1 MSMSSHQRRAFPV
14 FLLLAALLFGSLPAR
29 AQAARR
35 PAPEMRKIT
44 ALGES
49 ALSRLRLFL
58 TSLWHPERAKEGM
71 TIDPDGQ
78 KPGQQGDEGI
88 TIDPDGQ

>member
-1 MSMSSHQRRAFPV
+1 MSTSSRRRRAFPV

-35 PAPEMRKIT
+35 PAPEIRKIT

-49 ALSRLRLFL
+49 ALSWLRLFL
-58 TSLWHPERAKEGM
+58 DSLWRPEVAKEGPS
-71 TIDPDGQ
+71 IDPDGQ
-78 KPGQQGDEGI
+78 TSQQGDDEGMS
-88 TIDPDGQ
+88 IDPDGQ

>member
-1 MSMSSHQRRAFPV
+1 MPTSFRQRRIFPV

-44 ALGES
+44 VLGES
-49 ALSRLRLFL
+49 ALSWLRLFVA
-58 TSLWHPERAKEGM
+58 SLWHPEMVKEGI

-78 KPGQQGDEGI
+78 LGQQGDEGI
-88 TIDPDGQ
+88 TIDPDGRK